1 MTDNSTRVK
10 IELFEIYLI
19 KRKEN
24 QTRKAKKRK
33 KVRKK
38 VRKKGRKKRTGKK
51 ERGKDEKEKKV

>member
-10 IELFEIYLI
+10 IELFEIYQM
-19 KRKEN
+19 KKKEN

-38 VRKKGRKKRTGKK
+38 VRKKGRNEEKNGEKRKGKT
-51 ERGKDEKEKKV
+51 